1 MFNWSK
7 GDAMILPVALITI
20 IICAVILRVILKKK
34 GEKWRRLPL
43 RILAVFI
50 VLLEV
55 AKQIYYNTYEP
66 FTLYVLP
73 LHFCSTFIWL
83 IPLAQFTKGKANE
96 FFRPMPFCYSIVVIL
111 LMYAFP
117 RVLLGNATS
126 AVFANFHNV
135 HTFLYHH
142 AIVAYFIFSLLLND
156 YKPQK
161 GDYVPLVAGV
171 AFYTAY
177 AVPIAYALD
186 VNYVN
191 ILKSDF
197 APFEQ
202 LRLAAGQVV
211 YNIVLFLFAV
221 AAILCIWLVYYKLYN
236 VVNKRRKPS
245 ETK

>member
-1 MFNWSK
+1 MMFNWNSD
-7 GDAMILPVALITI
+7 DARVLPIALLTI
-20 IICAVILRVILKKK
+20 VICGVILRVILKKK
-34 GEKWRRLPL
+34 NEKWRKLPL
-43 RILAVFI
+43 GFLAVCI

-55 AKQIYYNTYEP
+55 SKQIYYNIYEP

-73 LHFCSTFIWL
+73 LHFCSTFVWL
-83 IPLAQFTKGKANE
+83 MPLAQFTKGKVNR
-96 FFRPMPFCYSIVVIL
+96 FFKPMPFYYSLVVIF

-117 RVLLGNATS
+117 RVLLGYATS
-126 AVFANFHNV
+126 SVVGNFHNV
-135 HTFLYHH
+135 HTLLFHH
-142 AIVAYFIFSLLLND
+142 AIVTYCIFSLLLGD

-161 GDYVPLVAGV
+161 SDYVPLVTGV
-171 AFYTAY
+171 VFYTAY
-177 AVPIAYALD
+177 AVPIAYILN

-221 AAILCIWLVYYKLYN
+221 AAILCIWIVYYKLYN
-236 VVNKRRKPS
+236 VVTKRK
-245 ETK
+245 EMI

>member
-1 MFNWSK
+1 MMFNWSS
-7 GDAMILPVALITI
+7 GDTAVLPAALITI
-20 IICAVILRVILKKK
+20 IICGVVLRVILKNK
-34 GEKWRRLPL
+34 GEKWRKLPL
-43 RILAVFI
+43 RILAIGI

-55 AKQIYYNTYEP
+55 AKQIYYNTYESY
-66 FTLYVLP
+66 TLYVLP

-83 IPLAQFTKGKANE
+83 IPIAQFTKGKIGK
-96 FFRPMPFCYSIVVIL
+96 FFKPMPFCYSLVVIF

-126 AVFANFHNV
+126 AVFGNFRYA

-142 AIVAYFIFSLLLND
+142 AILAYFIFSLLLGD

-161 GDYVPLVAGV
+161 RDYVPLVAGV

-177 AVPIAYALD
+177 ALPIAYVLN

-221 AAILCIWLVYYKLYN
+221 AAILCIWVVYYKLYN
-236 VVNKRRKPS
+236 VINKRQAKKS
-245 ETK
+245 